1 MLYDSKDLIPQ
12 LRCLVCTNIVPRVY
26 NGVQHT

>member
-1 MLYDSKDLIPQ
+1 MYDSKGLIPE

>member
-1 MLYDSKDLIPQ
+1 MYDDKDLNPEM
-12 LRCLVCTNIVPRVY
+12 RCLVCTNIVPRVY